1 MLDETTVAVVRDI
14 LLSAYLAV
22 GVLLTLFLLVASCL
36 LFKAL
41 RRLIGAMT
49 SAADNVNRAAENVNK
64 ASESAVKFMTAPA
77 NEGKAA
83 SFANGMGIVIGLLSG
98 LRGRQR

>member
-14 LLSAYLAV
+14 LISSYMAA
-22 GVLLTLFLLVASCL
+22 GILLTLFLIVVVCALY
-36 LFKAL
+36 KAL

-49 SAADNVNRAAENVNK
+49 SAADNVNKAAENVNR
-64 ASESAVKFMTAPA
+64 ASQSAVEFMIAPA

-83 SFANGMGIVIGLLSG
+83 SFANGMGILIGLISG
-98 LRGRQR
+98 LRGRPR

>member
-1 MLDETTVAVVRDI
+1 MDEMTVAVVRDI
-14 LLSAYLAV
+14 LISSYMAAGIV
-22 GVLLTLFLLVASCL
+22 LTLFLLVAACL

-49 SAADNVNRAAENVNK
+49 SAADNVNKAAENVNK
-64 ASESAVKFMTAPA
+64 ASQSAVEFMTAPA

-83 SFANGMGIVIGLLSG
+83 SFANGVGILVGLISG
-98 LRGRQR
+98 IRGRTR

>member
-1 MLDETTVAVVRDI
+1 MLDEMTVAVVRDI
-14 LLSAYLAV
+14 LISSYMAAGIV
-22 GVLLTLFLLVASCL
+22 LTLFLLVAACL

-49 SAADNVNRAAENVNK
+49 SAADNVNKAAENVNK
-64 ASESAVKFMTAPA
+64 ASQSAVEFMTAPA

-83 SFANGMGIVIGLLSG
+83 SFANGVGILVGLISG
-98 LRGRQR
+98 MRGRTR

>member
-1 MLDETTVAVVRDI
+1 MDEMTVAVVRDI
-14 LLSAYLAV
+14 LISSYMAAGIV
-22 GVLLTLFLLVASCL
+22 LTLFLLVAACL

-49 SAADNVNRAAENVNK
+49 SAADNVNKAAENVNK
-64 ASESAVKFMTAPA
+64 ASQSAVEFMTAPA

-83 SFANGMGIVIGLLSG
+83 SFANGVGILVGLISG
-98 LRGRQR
+98 MRGRTR